1 MTANQGVIAAATDF
15 FFTNGAGSR
24 VNSTDFAKA
33 LLAEAVE
40 PFDEALAKSIRAEGN
55 WRKNYQR
62 YFYAVGGLEF
72 SDRNAGFEIS
82 MSGLNQLGSL
92 IVNSQG
98 QSLAALAKAGFATK
112 AQVRTIRIKGEGVPQ
127 NYWVESKQPLSEVAG
142 SWHSRGLAESD
153 VVRAF
158 EFLEENPRLQIEGD
172 LLVALAGNAELSA
185 TKDWLSLGGRVAVVA
200 RQNPKAWRE
209 LIEFARGSAGELLIP
224 VSNLNQLA
232 NDAND
237 DQIAEAAGLN
247 FVTDIEKAAS
257 WIHDLSRLDARLVLA
272 SYAYVGGSKQIIA
285 QAAQD
290 ALIVV
295 ACENLAKAKVAL
307 SWLATPLDIVNAEP
321 AIAEKQFA
329 AYEIRSAI
337 EKLRDAFWSMFGQ
350 LKPAA
355 PAINEV
361 GTEDFAIFDASSVRQ
376 GSSYLLA
383 KHSEKWRALVAAR
396 QGHLTSFTVAP
407 PARTR
412 SVLRVKIL
420 AKTYRGLPRFAVEPF
435 DAKTTSRAMAL
446 ILLRN
451 LHDPAAPAAP
461 RNSAKSPLAMVSATA
476 IHGGVWRLG
485 YHPETIW
492 VPATALGWFARKTRR

>member
-1 MTANQGVIAAATDF
+1 MTANQGATPIANDF
-15 FFTNGAGSR
+15 FFTNGSGSR
-24 VNSTDFAKA
+24 VNSTDFAKS
-33 LLAEAVE
+33 LLAKAVE
-40 PFDEALAKSIRAEGN
+40 PFDEALAKRISAEGN

-62 YFYAVGGLEF
+62 YFYAVGRLEF
-72 SDRNAGFEIS
+72 TDRNAGFEIS
-82 MSGLNQLGSL
+82 KSGLDQLGRL

-98 QSLAALAKAGFATK
+98 QSLTGLAKDGFATK
-112 AQVRTIRIKGEGVPQ
+112 GQVRTIRIRGEGVPKS
-127 NYWVESKQPLSEVAG
+127 YWVESKQSLSEIA
-142 SWHSRGLAESD
+142 STWHARGLAEDD

-158 EFLEENPRLQIEGD
+158 EFLEHNPGLKLEGD

-200 RQNPKAWRE
+200 RQNQRAWRE

-224 VSNLNQLA
+224 ISNLHHLA
-232 NDAND
+232 SDASD

-247 FVTDIEKAAS
+247 FVEDIEKTAS

-290 ALIVV
+290 SLIAVT
-295 ACENLAKAKVAL
+295 CENLAKAKVAL

-337 EKLRDAFWSMFGQ
+337 EKLRDGVWSCFGQ
-350 LKPAA
+350 LKPARPETVA
-355 PAINEV
+355 NGVEP
-361 GTEDFAIFDASSVRQ
+361 FAIFDASSVRQ

-420 AKTYRGLPRFAVEPF
+420 AKTYRGLGRFAVEPF
-435 DAKTTSRAMAL
+435 DAKATSRAMAL

-451 LHDPAAPAAP
+451 LHDPESPASP
-461 RNSAKSPLAMVSATA
+461 QNSAKSPLAMVSATA

-492 VPATALGWFARKTRR
+492 VPATVLGWFAKEPR